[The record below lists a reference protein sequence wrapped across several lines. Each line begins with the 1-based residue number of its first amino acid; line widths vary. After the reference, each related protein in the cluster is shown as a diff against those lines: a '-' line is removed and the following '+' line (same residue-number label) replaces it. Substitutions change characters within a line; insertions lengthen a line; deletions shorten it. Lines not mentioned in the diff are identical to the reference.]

1 MTQHRAS
8 GSAAAPLTPAE
19 AFRQAVS
26 LHQLGRLP
34 EAEQLYRALLA
45 RIPNHADAQNN
56 LGHLLEALNR
66 PEEAVRTYAKAIE
79 IRPDFP
85 EALLN
90 FGNALQTLGRHEE
103 AIARYA
109 SALRLR
115 PNFPEALLNIGN
127 ALQALERNAEAAAQ
141 YEKALALRPDYAEGH
156 YHLACALES
165 LGRRDDAISHYER
178 AIAIKPDY
186 PQPHNN
192 LGNVLRAL
200 NRYEEAIAHFE
211 QACAIKPD
219 FAQAQWNE
227 AAARLTIG
235 DFKAG
240 WQKYEWRR
248 VLGVIKPRGPQPLWL
263 GGGDLRGRT
272 ILLYAEQGLGDT
284 LQFARYAR
292 LVARLGARV
301 ALEVQPELRSL
312 LTSLPGVATVCA
324 RGEALPPVDWQTPLL
339 SLPHALG
346 TTLETIP
353 AEVPYLFPAREK
365 LAQWRS
371 AIEAGGAPTIGI
383 KWRANETTGSNKSIP
398 LELIRPLLL
407 MPGLKFVALERDVLE
422 SDARVLRDLGDV
434 FAPGDRLRDFSDTA
448 AIVSMLDL
456 VISVDTSVAHLA
468 GALGKPLWL
477 PLQFAADFRWLQG
490 RADSP
495 WYPSARLFRQSSI
508 GDWAGVVAELIEGL
522 RRVARQAD
530 SASSVS
536 LASAP

>member
-1 MTQHRAS
+1 MMT
-8 GSAAAPLTPAE
+8 PE

-26 LHQLGRLP
+26 LHQLGRLH

-45 RIPNHADAQNN
+45 SVPEHADAQNN
-56 LGHLLEALNR
+56 LGHLLETLNR
-66 PEEAVRTYAKAIE
+66 PEEAVRHYAKAIE

-85 EALLN
+85 EAFLN
-90 FGNALQTLGRHEE
+90 LGNALQALGRHDE

-109 SALRLR
+109 SALRLK

-127 ALQALERNAEAAAQ
+127 ALQALERNAEAVAP
-141 YEKALALRPDYAEGH
+141 YERAIALRPDFAEGH
-156 YHLACALES
+156 YHLACALEK
-165 LGRRDDAISHYER
+165 LDRRDDAISHYER
-178 AIAIKPDY
+178 AIAVKPDY

-200 NRYEEAIAHFE
+200 NRYEDAIAHFE

-235 DFKAG
+235 DFKTG

-263 GGGDLRGRT
+263 GGGDLRGRG

-284 LQFARYAR
+284 LQFARYAP
-292 LVARLGARV
+292 LVARQGARV
-301 ALEVQPELRSL
+301 VLEVQPELKSL

-324 RGEALPPVDWQTPLL
+324 RGETLPPVDWQTPLL

-346 TTLETIP
+346 TTLESIP
-353 AEVPYLFPAREK
+353 AEIPYLFPAREK

-371 AIEAGGAPTIGI
+371 AIDARGVPTIGV

-407 MPGLKFVALERDVLE
+407 MPGLRFVALEREVLD
-422 SDARVLRDLGDV
+422 SDARVLRELGDV
-434 FAPGDRLRDFSDTA
+434 FVPGDRLRDFSDTA
-448 AIVSMLDL
+448 AIVAMLDL

-477 PLQFAADFRWLQG
+477 PLQFGADFRWLHG

-508 GDWAGVVAELIEGL
+508 GNWAGVVAELTEGL

-530 SASSVS
+530 PVS
-536 LASAP
+536 PAHLASAP